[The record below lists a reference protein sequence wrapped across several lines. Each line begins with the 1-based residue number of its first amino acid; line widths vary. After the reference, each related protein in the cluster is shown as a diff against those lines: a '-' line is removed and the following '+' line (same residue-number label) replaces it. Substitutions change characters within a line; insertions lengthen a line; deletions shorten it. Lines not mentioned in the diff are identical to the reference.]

1 MRIHCLLS
9 LGVVLFL
16 MNNVYSQGC
25 CSGGSASPIAGGI
38 SQGVLN
44 KSQLEIAPNFQYD
57 QSSKFFAQDR
67 DTTAMFNSLS
77 SSYLYTRIAYG
88 LSEKLTISLES
99 GFFINKTQ
107 IGLSADTIRTSGI
120 GDLIIFPRYEV
131 YKKSTA
137 RKSTELV
144 VGLGLKIPIGS
155 NNDSTVIYTDPISSK
170 EYYQIAPPTV
180 QLTNGSHDFI
190 FYSFFFNNYLTKK
203 VRVFANSVYVLKGWN
218 SLGQKFGD
226 YASVSLFVSK
236 TVFKRL
242 GITAQLKGEWV
253 GEMQT
258 DKLVDMVAFY
268 NVYPEST
275 GGRKLFITPQIIYS
289 YKSFTAF
296 ALSDIPLYQYLNGS
310 QIGSQFQITT
320 GISYKINCVKE
331 KIAE

>member
-1 MRIHCLLS
+1 MRINC
-9 LGVVLFL
+9 FL
-16 MNNVYSQGC
+16 MLLGLFFANNVYSQGC

-44 KSQLEIAPNFQYD
+44 KNQLEIAPNFQHD
-57 QSSKFFAQDR
+57 QSNKFFARDR
-67 DTTAMFNSLS
+67 DTTAMFHKLS
-77 SSYLYTRIAYG
+77 SNYLYTRVAFG
-88 LSEKLTISLES
+88 LSEKLTISLEA
-99 GFFINKTQ
+99 GYFINRMQ
-107 IGLSADTIRTSGI
+107 IGLNNVDTIRSSGI
-120 GDLIIFPRYEV
+120 GDLIVFPRYEV

-137 RKSTELV
+137 RKNIELV

-180 QLTNGSHDFI
+180 QSTNGSHDFI

-253 GEMQT
+253 GKMQT

-268 NVYPEST
+268 NIYPQSS
-275 GGRKLFITPQIIYS
+275 GGRKLFITPQIS
-289 YKSFTAF
+289 YGYKNFTAF

-310 QIGSQFQITT
+310 QVGSQFQITT
-320 GISYKINCVKE
+320 GISYKINYVKGKTTE
-331 KIAE
+331 